1 MKKIAFVTASL
12 LISSGLMASGGNIH
26 LEPAN
31 VDLSDHAS
39 LQKGAK
45 TFVNY
50 CLGCHG
56 ASFMRYSRV
65 AKDLGLSEDEVKDNL
80 MFNTSNMGDPMNS
93 AMPKAE
99 SAKWF
104 GTAPPD
110 LSVITRARG
119 SDWLYTYLKSFYLD
133 PSRPLGVN
141 NLVFKDVGMPHV
153 LWELQG
159 YAEPVFTEAHHEG
172 AAHKTVTGTKVV
184 APGSKTPEEY
194 NQIVHDLVNFM
205 TYMGEPSKADR
216 LRLGPWVMLFL
227 ALLTVLAYLLKK
239 EYWRGIH

>member
-1 MKKIAFVTASL
+1 MKKIAFVIASL
-12 LISSGLMASGGNIH
+12 LISSGLMASGELVP
-26 LEPAN
+26 LEQAN
-31 VDLSDHAS
+31 VDLTDHAS

-56 ASFMRYSRV
+56 ASFMRYNRM
-65 AKDLGLSEDEVKDNL
+65 AKDLGLSDEEVKNNL
-80 MFNTSNMGDPMNS
+80 MFNTGNVEAPMNS
-93 AMPKAE
+93 AMPRAE
-99 SAKWF
+99 SEKWF
-104 GTAPPD
+104 GSSPPD

-119 SDWLYTYLKSFYLD
+119 ADWVYTYLKSFYLD
-133 PSRPLGVN
+133 SSRPFGVN

-159 YAEPVFTEAHHEG
+159 YAEPIFMESHHEDT
-172 AAHKTVTGTKVV
+172 AHKTATGTKIVT
-184 APGSKTPEEY
+184 AGSKTPAEY
-194 NQIVHDLVNFM
+194 NEIVHDLVNFM
-205 TYMGEPSKADR
+205 AYMGEPSKADR

-239 EYWRGIH
+239 EYWRDIH